1 MALTASV
8 KRVGLPGADF
18 VGFEHAPGTLVSALA
33 RQGVDVASMLGMP
46 VEEAFTRLHGAE
58 AGAEA
63 HELA

>member
-1 MALTASV
+1 MQV
-8 KRVGLPGADF
+8 
-18 VGFEHAPGTLVSALA
+18 LVSALA